1 MPEIKKILCATDLS
15 KNSAYAFT
23 YATDM
28 AEKYNALIHIIHVL
42 AKIPSDA
49 RVQVEMYMTEEQLER
64 LTNRQT
70 NIKEKIRERLNIFCD
85 NVRKEDP
92 KCVFRVAGIDIV
104 EGHPAIEI
112 LDAAKKTQSDAIVMG
127 THGHGLISQALL
139 GSVAEKV
146 LRRAKIP
153 VFVIPIPEDESS
165 VKVQDIYTRAGGIL

>member
-1 MPEIKKILCATDLS
+1 MPEINKILYATDLS
-15 KNSAYAFT
+15 KNSAYAFK

-28 AEKYNALIHIIHVL
+28 AEKYNALIHIVHVL

-49 RVQVEMYMTEEQLER
+49 RLQVEMYMTEEQRER

-70 NIKEKIRERLNIFCD
+70 GIKEKISDRLNIFCA

-92 KCVFRVAGIDIV
+92 HCVFRVAGIDVV
-104 EGHPAIEI
+104 EGYPVNEI
-112 LDAAKKTQSDAIVMG
+112 LDAAKNTQSDAIVMG
-127 THGHGLISQALL
+127 THGQGLISYALL

-153 VFVIPIPEDESS
+153 VFVIPIPEDVSS
-165 VKVQDIYTRAGGIL
+165 VEVQDI